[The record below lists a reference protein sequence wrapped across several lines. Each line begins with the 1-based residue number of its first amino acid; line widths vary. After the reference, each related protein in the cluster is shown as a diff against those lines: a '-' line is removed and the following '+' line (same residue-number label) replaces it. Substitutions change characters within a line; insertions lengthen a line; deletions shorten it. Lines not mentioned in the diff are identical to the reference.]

1 MGYDTGSGADIV
13 CASAISV
20 YYEYSAERQSD
31 DDRIGGTSFNGGWN
45 RAECELLPVNLEPSM

>member
-13 CASAISV
+13 CESAISV

-45 RAECELLPVNLEPSM
+45 RAECELLPVV